1 MRKTLLVVIAGL
13 LAVGAGLYV
22 VVVRPVMAPS
32 EEAPIAERALVKPD
46 VVLLAEVNVKQ
57 AVFLEKWFLGSPVFD
72 SADGRPL
79 PAAQER
85 TLLGHLRAANVDPRR
100 DIDQLFYALYP
111 ADDAGLR
118 QAIVL
123 LGRFDPAAVG
133 DYLARELHGIRRA
146 VSGRDVYEITT
157 RDLTTCA
164 PSSTWMVTVDPKWI
178 LVADAGSHA
187 ALLPRLTGV
196 PDDAGPAL
204 GWWRPLARADVLGLA
219 VWDPSQLG
227 SATTQP
233 ILKASADAVAAAT
246 NGFRRVYL
254 GLGVKPV
261 PPQGRLRFVIDAQD
275 ATRVSQQLAAFR
287 HALDESRARWAET
300 MPTVAALY
308 ASLQARSEGGQTTIE
323 FTVDRTLAA
332 NLQQLVSELVAAAFG
347 GLGLHRA
354 TPDSGPPAEQLDPHP
369 AVFQQSLAAS
379 TLPAYDP
386 KAQFAEDVDQAEGP
400 FGLRIES
407 IRLGSTP
414 EVGLELA
421 VGAFSG
427 PIPNVVGEDTRVRL
441 FVESVK
447 STAGR
452 ELLRAE
458 DCGKERNAL
467 PAPFDSIAFG
477 RLKAE
482 KTVRLVPGA
491 DPKALQSVSGRVVLR
506 LPTRT
511 EVVSVPRGERSTVI
525 RRYGATFM
533 ASKVEGGSVSFQ
545 TGGDTDRVLLF
556 RAVNGRGQPLA
567 SHGGYS
573 GHFLFGE
580 GISGEKDYAGAVD
593 RVEVVFAA
601 ETQTLEFPFTLTKTS
616 LAGKPGNTFPDRTPP
631 FRPYGYE
638 AIRADESLTGRRGPG
653 PDGWKRLSPP
663 AKPESHRSLA
673 LLEPFELYFDQAQA
687 FYALKLDFTLR
698 SPDVPNFEKAFSVGQ
713 LRLTRIE
720 LKDGTAVEP
729 PTSAD
734 PAAPPSMFQSKWDT
748 TVRFSGAPKD
758 GALATPLYLLINTKA
773 KPEELKTLKGI
784 LTVQFPK
791 TLETLRLDDLTVGR
805 KAQLGD
811 MNVTVVKQGR
821 KSLMLET
828 SRDGDRVVYIR
839 LLSADGQAVA
849 FFGPETAA
857 LPGGAQTFELS
868 PLGAYNTAEVIV
880 ARDRDTKSYAFVLT
894 AG

>member
-1 MRKTLLVVIAGL
+1 
-13 LAVGAGLYV
+13 
-22 VVVRPVMAPS
+22 MAPS
-32 EEAPIAERALVKPD
+32 EEAPIAERALVKPN

-146 VSGRDVYEITT
+146 VAGRDVYEITT

-354 TPDSGPPAEQLDPHP
+354 TPDSGPPAEQLDPHGGRERAPRRTEHRHP
-369 AVFQQSLAAS
+369 AVRG
-379 TLPAYDP
+379 
-386 KAQFAEDVDQAEGP
+386 DVH
-400 FGLRIES
+400 GLQGGGGQ
-407 IRLGSTP
+407 RLLS
-414 EVGLELA
+414 
-421 VGAFSG
+421 
-427 PIPNVVGEDTRVRL
+427 DR
-441 FVESVK
+441 
-447 STAGR
+447 
-452 ELLRAE
+452 
-458 DCGKERNAL
+458 
-467 PAPFDSIAFG
+467 
-477 RLKAE
+477 
-482 KTVRLVPGA
+482 
-491 DPKALQSVSGRVVLR
+491 
-506 LPTRT
+506 
-511 EVVSVPRGERSTVI
+511 
-525 RRYGATFM
+525 RRYGPRPPLPGRQQQRSA
-533 ASKVEGGSVSFQ
+533 A
-545 TGGDTDRVLLF
+545 RV
-556 RAVNGRGQPLA
+556 ARGIL
-567 SHGGYS
+567 G
-573 GHFLFGE
+573 
-580 GISGEKDYAGAVD
+580 
-593 RVEVVFAA
+593 
-601 ETQTLEFPFTLTKTS
+601 
-616 LAGKPGNTFPDRTPP
+616 TFPVRG
-631 FRPYGYE
+631 RYLGRE
-638 AIRADESLTGRRGPG
+638 GLRRRGRPRRG
-653 PDGWKRLSPP
+653 GVRGRDADAGV
-663 AKPESHRSLA
+663 SLHA
-673 LLEPFELYFDQAQA
+673 DQ
-687 FYALKLDFTLR
+687 
-698 SPDVPNFEKAFSVGQ
+698 DVPGGKAGQ
-713 LRLTRIE
+713 H
-720 LKDGTAVEP
+720 VP
-729 PTSAD
+729 
-734 PAAPPSMFQSKWDT
+734 
-748 TVRFSGAPKD
+748 
-758 GALATPLYLLINTKA
+758 
-773 KPEELKTLKGI
+773 
-784 LTVQFPK
+784 
-791 TLETLRLDDLTVGR
+791 
-805 KAQLGD
+805 
-811 MNVTVVKQGR
+811 
-821 KSLMLET
+821 
-828 SRDGDRVVYIR
+828 
-839 LLSADGQAVA
+839 
-849 FFGPETAA
+849 
-857 LPGGAQTFELS
+857 
-868 PLGAYNTAEVIV
+868 
-880 ARDRDTKSYAFVLT
+880 
-894 AG
+894 